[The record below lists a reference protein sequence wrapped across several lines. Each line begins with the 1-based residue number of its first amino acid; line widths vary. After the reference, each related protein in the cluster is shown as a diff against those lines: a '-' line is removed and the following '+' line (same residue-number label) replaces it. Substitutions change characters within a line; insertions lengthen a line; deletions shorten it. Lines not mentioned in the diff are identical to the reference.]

1 MKNEIK
7 LWHDVD
13 IGEIFKSGEYV
24 YQKSTSRT
32 AYCFTE
38 RRKFTFTKHCEC
50 EILGEHSLQLE
61 ASIGVQKSNK

>member
-1 MKNEIK
+1 MENEIK
-7 LWHDVD
+7 LWHDVE
-13 IGEIFKSGEYV
+13 IGEIFKSEGNV

-61 ASIGVQKSNK
+61 AFNGVQNK

>member
-1 MKNEIK
+1 MENEIK

-13 IGEIFKSGEYV
+13 IGEIFKSGKYV

-50 EILGEHSLQLE
+50 EILGEHSLQLG
-61 ASIGVQKSNK
+61 ASNGFVQDK